1 MWPWVSDAWRRDN
14 KIVATRYGICW
25 GHISIQGDWCEHIG
39 WQSLI
44 VGTDMMSKC
53 SKIVSWRVETLK
65 TVPFLIIHK
74 ESLSLWIKNKG
85 INKMSVPKICC
96 LFTAAAQSCR
106 DIITW
111 SRQTGSEIIS
121 QDNQFFIYSQQTW
134 CLNSTPF
141 ELQTVLKSFLTY
153 IKLFPSQIDSSAANS
168 CSNSQRCYFQL
179 YFFTSV

>member
-1 MWPWVSDAWRRDN
+1 MWPRVSDAWRRDD

-85 INKMSVPKICC
+85 INKKSAPKIGC

-106 DIITW
+106 AIITW

-121 QDNQFFIYSQQTW
+121 QDNQFFLFTHTKLGVWTRHPLSCKQFWNNSSLIY
-134 CLNSTPF
+134 F
-141 ELQTVLKSFLTY
+141 Y
-153 IKLFPSQIDSSAANS
+153 IKLFPSQIDSSA
-168 CSNSQRCYFQL
+168 SQRCYFQL